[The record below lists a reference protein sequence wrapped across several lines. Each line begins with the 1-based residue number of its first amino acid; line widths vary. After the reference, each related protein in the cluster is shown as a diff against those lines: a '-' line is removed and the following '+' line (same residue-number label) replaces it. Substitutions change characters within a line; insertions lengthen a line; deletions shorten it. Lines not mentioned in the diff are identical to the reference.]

1 MIFLFAEGS
10 ILFIK
15 LKVIAKELFQWSILR
30 QDKWQNM
37 FLVVVNLYLQIVLE
51 RKFPFTL
58 SSISTFSQNLVFQRL
73 DLSYFWSHFD
83 LVEMNIQIICQPSVN
98 FINVKRAIF
107 SYERCF
113 SSFPLVT
120 CTYKKLQKWHSYIK
134 FACLTLMKLTTI
146 HYCLPII
153 GFEIKFAKAVVF
165 FEIPVALKIKMY
177 SRFPFSRLNPP
188 RPGL

>member
-120 CTYKKLQKWHSYIK
+120 CTYKKLHKICVFNIDEIDYYSLLSPNNR
-134 FACLTLMKLTTI
+134 FLRLNSRKLS
-146 HYCLPII
+146 
-153 GFEIKFAKAVVF
+153 F
-165 FEIPVALKIKMY
+165 F
-177 SRFPFSRLNPP
+177 SRFPSLWKLKCIRDSRF
-188 RPGL
+188 RG